1 MRVDWYYRHIFLS
14 VLLGQA
20 YAYINVPPYSY
31 SPGIIRPYNH
41 KKRAHQ
47 EKIFEHVD
55 KITSHHML
63 GPNLNTITLI
73 KVDSKIT
80 LPLFE

>member
-1 MRVDWYYRHIFLS
+1 V
-14 VLLGQA
+14 
-20 YAYINVPPYSY
+20 
-31 SPGIIRPYNH
+31 
-41 KKRAHQ
+41 HQ

-63 GPNLNTITLI
+63 GPNLNTKTLI